1 MCICWEYGQV
11 VQANN
16 CVDDSLLN
24 MEDDEDEFELLV
36 VIICRS
42 VPSSGQNHMMQRC

>member
-16 CVDDSLLN
+16 CVDDSLLS
-24 MEDDEDEFELLV
+24 MEDELELLV
-36 VIICRS
+36 VII
-42 VPSSGQNHMMQRC
+42 

>member
-16 CVDDSLLN
+16 CVDDSLSN
-24 MEDDEDEFELLV
+24 MEDEDELELLV
-36 VIICRS
+36 VII
-42 VPSSGQNHMMQRC
+42 